1 MLRKGASRQGR
12 SSTALRVRVCFKPR
26 SSSPARL
33 RASAL
38 KTTIPRQI
46 ASISCVI
53 RYKSRIRF
61 QQTPEEPFFNSEAG
75 KELRL
80 TSPLASRLEA
90 ALIGLGVGGVS
101 HTEARRHG
109 GFDEQSAARKGEI
122 CSADFMKCAGDGKPH
137 FIKCGF
143 GGGAFCGQIAML
155 EEVAC

>member
-1 MLRKGASRQGR
+1 MSRQR
-12 SSTALRVRVCFKPR
+12 K
-26 SSSPARL
+26 
-33 RASAL
+33 RA
-38 KTTIPRQI
+38 Q
-46 ASISCVI
+46 
-53 RYKSRIRF
+53 
-61 QQTPEEPFFNSEAG
+61 EEDVGVDDSDAGFVMLSESLFFNSEAG

-122 CSADFMKCAGDGKPH
+122 CSADFIKCAGAEEPH

-143 GGGAFCGQIAML
+143 GEAAFCGETVMRGR
-155 EEVAC
+155 VAC